1 MTQQQVLLKYL
12 QHLLPEVQKSVEV
25 LVQVEELIELAE
37 ALETV
42 TPLDSLLGE
51 EYQTVTDQTKKAE
64 WVAERIARLAQELE

>member
-12 QHLLPEVQKSVEV
+12 QHLLPEVQRSLGV
-25 LVQVEELIELAE
+25 LAQVEELIELAE

-42 TPLDSLLGE
+42 VPLDSLLSE
-51 EYQTVTDQTKKAE
+51 EYQAVTDQTKKAE

>member
-12 QHLLPEVQKSVEV
+12 QHLLPEVQRSLGV
-25 LVQVEELIELAE
+25 LAQVEELIELAE

-64 WVAERIARLAQELE
+64 WVAERIARLAQELG